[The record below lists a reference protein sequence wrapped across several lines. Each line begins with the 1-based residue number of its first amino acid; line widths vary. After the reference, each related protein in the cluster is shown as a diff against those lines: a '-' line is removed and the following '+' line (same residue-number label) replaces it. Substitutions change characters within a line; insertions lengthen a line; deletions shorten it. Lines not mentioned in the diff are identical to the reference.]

1 MIPYRGAA
9 LPIVRLSRLF
19 GLARYD
25 ARPAAP
31 VRRRQRRRRRSG
43 IAVDRIVGQREIVV
57 RAIAD
62 PLVRVDGIS
71 GATDLGDG
79 RVVLI
84 LDPAALAR
92 QMRERPDRSIAARRG
107 SDRRDTG
114 EPRRRGIGSYIL
126 FTVAG
131 TTYALPSG
139 EVRHMEMVEEI
150 TRVPNAPA
158 FIDGVVFSRG
168 QVVPVVNLR
177 ARFGFERA
185 PYDLRQ
191 PADRRPAGRPAV
203 GLVADARARVRH
215 DSAGRRSSR
224 RTRRWPA

>member
-1 MIPYRGAA
+1 MMPYRGAA

-19 GLARYD
+19 GLPDTD
-25 ARPAAP
+25 ARPRCICSWSAPAAAAI
-31 VRRRQRRRRRSG
+31 G
-43 IAVDRIVGQREIVV
+43 LAVDRIVGQREIVV

-84 LDPAALAR
+84 LDPAVLAR
-92 QMRERPDRSIAARRG
+92 QMRERPDRAIAAGATERAHDVG
-107 SDRRDTG
+107 TAAQ
-114 EPRRRGIGSYIL
+114 GIGSYIL

-139 EVRHMEMVEEI
+139 EVRHMEMIEDI

-158 FIDGVVFSRG
+158 FVDGVVFSRG

-185 PYDLRQ
+185 PFDLRTRLIVVQ
-191 PADRRPAGRPAV
+191 RRRG
-203 GLVADARARVRH
+203 
-215 DSAGRRSSR
+215 
-224 RTRRWPA
+224 